1 MPRKAPRLARKLSIM
16 LASSAMI
23 MGYSQMSTAIAAE
36 PTAAATVPAGQN
48 PLLQPWTGP
57 YEGVPPWDKLDPE
70 LFPDAFQKAMAE
82 VKAEVQAVTIPPN
95 RRSKTRTSR

>member
-1 MPRKAPRLARKLSIM
+1 MPQSAPRLARKLSIM
-16 LASSAMI
+16 LASTAMI

-36 PTAAATVPAGQN
+36 PAAAKTVPAGQN

-57 YEGVPPWDKLDPE
+57 YQGVPPWDKLDPE

-82 VKAEVQAVTIPPN
+82 VKAEVQAVIDNPAEPTFEN
-95 RRSKTRTSR
+95 A